1 MIRASLLAAAGLSLL
16 VLPAEAR
23 QKPKA
28 EAAPPS
34 LQASPIGTFGD
45 WNVFAAGEGKSR
57 ICYAIS
63 QPQVRLPKSL
73 KRDPAYLF
81 VTVRKG
87 ERVNNEVAVMLGFAP
102 KPGSGQATTT
112 AAANG
117 AVPSPAASASDPSL
131 AIGAARYA
139 LVVKGAN
146 AWVQNP
152 ADEGKVVAEMGRGK
166 KVVIKAVSQ
175 RGNPST
181 DEYALDGFGEAMKR
195 TREECK

>member
-1 MIRASLLAAAGLSLL
+1 M
-16 VLPAEAR
+16 
-23 QKPKA
+23 
-28 EAAPPS
+28 
-34 LQASPIGTFGD
+34 
-45 WNVFAAGEGKSR
+45 
-57 ICYAIS
+57 
-63 QPQVRLPKSL
+63 RLPKSL

-87 ERVNNEVAVMLGFAP
+87 EKVNNEVAVMLGFAP
-102 KPGSGQATTT
+102 KPGSGQTTAT

-117 AVPSPAASASDPSL
+117 AVPAPASSASDPSL
-131 AIGAARYA
+131 AIGSARYA

-152 ADEGKVVAEMGRGK
+152 ADESKVVAEMARGK

-175 RGNPST
+175 RGNTST

-195 TREECK
+195 TRRSASRRRDLESPMKEGRGFLLSPLPLCGGWPAEQAGRGEPRFRKRTEPF

>member
-1 MIRASLLAAAGLSLL
+1 MIRAFLLAAAGLSLL
-16 VLPAEAR
+16 VLPAAAKP
-23 QKPKA
+23 KPKA
-28 EAAPPS
+28 EAAPAS

-45 WNVFAAGEGKSR
+45 WNVFAAGEGKAR
-57 ICYAIS
+57 LCYAIS

-87 ERVNNEVAVMLGFAP
+87 EKVNNEVAVMLGFAP
-102 KPGSGQATTT
+102 KPGSAQATT

-117 AVPSPAASASDPSL
+117 AVPSPSAADPSL
-131 AIGAARYA
+131 MIGAARYA
-139 LVVKGAN
+139 LVVKGSN

-152 ADEGKVVAEMGRGK
+152 ADESKVVSEMGRGK
-166 KVVIKAVSQ
+166 KVVVKAVSQ
-175 RGNPST
+175 RGNASI